1 MQENSF
7 PKDSNEP
14 YKNEQGLNIGGST
27 LSDNQIGGQ
36 AGHDVN
42 QAGRDLFVINQEAR
56 KSAFLLLKSQE
67 GRLTAQFREEFEQI
81 SSLISELRE
90 QIERQLMA
98 TAPESK
104 EKIRDLL
111 SQLQRLADHNST
123 LESIDED
130 CSYCLYAAG
139 WLSSQKR
146 SLVRYAVSRTFAPG
160 IAIEPLQSR
169 RFRNIQDLEKRFAMD
184 IEIYLDWL
192 LTYLRSGL
200 VPRDFDKALVNLD
213 FPGQVYKE
221 AFSSILTDLLHPE
234 AISLSVNSTEMLG
247 TYIDRFLIKEDN
259 ELNLYLGV
267 TH

>member
-1 MQENSF
+1 MQENSL

-14 YKNEQGLNIGGST
+14 YKNEQGLNIGDST
-27 LSDNQIGGQ
+27 LSDNQVGGQ

-42 QAGRDLFVINQEAR
+42 QAGRDLFVVNQEAQ
-56 KSAFLLLKSQE
+56 KNAFLLLKSQE
-67 GRLTAQFREEFEQI
+67 ERLIAQFQEEFERI

-90 QIERQLMA
+90 QIESQLMA
-98 TAPESK
+98 TVPESE

-123 LESIDED
+123 LRSIDD
-130 CSYCLYAAG
+130 DYSSCLYAAG

-146 SLVRYAVSRTFAPG
+146 NLVRYAVCRTFAPG
-160 IAIEPLQSR
+160 VAIEPLQSC
-169 RFRNIQDLEKRFAMD
+169 RFRNIRDLEKRFAVD
-184 IEIYLDWL
+184 VGTYLDWL

-200 VPRDFDKALVNLD
+200 LPRDFDKALVNLD

-221 AFSSILTDLLHPE
+221 AFSSILTDLLDPE
-234 AISLSVNSTEMLG
+234 AISLSLEPTEMLG

-259 ELNLYLGV
+259 GLDLYSNF
-267 TH
+267 